1 MEANMKYM
9 IREVFHCQ
17 RGKAPE
23 IVNDLKII
31 VDALKSQG
39 IPDHKLYVDI
49 TERMDTVVHEYEVD
63 SLDQYFAGQRGFYT
77 NIAPETKQLVEHYN
91 ANTVAGRREI
101 YEVIL

>member
-1 MEANMKYM
+1 MRYM
-9 IREVFHCQ
+9 IREVFECK
-17 RGKAPE
+17 RGQAPE

-39 IPDHKLYVDI
+39 IPDHKIYVDI
-49 TERMDTVVHEYEVD
+49 TDRMDTVIHEYEVD
-63 SLDQYFAGQRGFYT
+63 SLDQYFTNQRGFYVDL
-77 NIAPETKQLVEHYN
+77 APETRQLVDHYN

>member
-1 MEANMKYM
+1 MKYM

-17 RGKAPE
+17 RGKVPE

-31 VDALKSQG
+31 VDILKSQG
-39 IPDHKLYVDI
+39 IPDHKIYVDI

-63 SLDQYFAGQRGFYT
+63 SLDQYFAGQRGFYVKL
-77 NIAPETKQLVEHYN
+77 APEAKQLIDHYN
-91 ANTVAGRREI
+91 SNTVAGRREI